1 MSTYAPCL
9 VPTPKAVTRGEGTF
23 VLNTRTAIVLLPA
36 ASDAAASNAAA
47 PDADQHAARALQ
59 REIRESTGLRLPVL
73 RLARAATRDNIIVL
87 TSDPQAAARFLGERL
102 DWADLA
108 GHGDEAHVVDVTA
121 QRVVAGGFGL
131 KALHLAAQTL
141 RQIARVEGTAW
152 PALRVTDWPSLRYRG
167 LMLDVSRGKVP
178 TLETLKQVVDV
189 LSFYKG
195 NVLQLYTEHTFQF
208 PHHPRIGEGC
218 GSLSGDDILEL
229 DAYARQRQVELM
241 PNLQSFGHCAHILN
255 IPEYEHL
262 AESPIRWSLCPTDEG
277 TYALLDDLYAGM
289 LPNFSSATLNVDCD
303 ETWDL
308 GKGRTAQ
315 EAAVTGAV
323 ADAGRLYLNHILR
336 LHELAARYG
345 RRIQLWGDI
354 LLHHPE
360 LVSELPDDVTLLDW
374 HYEAADD
381 YPSVRQF
388 AASGRD
394 FWVCPGTSSWNT
406 LFPRIE
412 NSNANIRTLACLG
425 AEHGASGMLNTDWGD
440 HGHYQP
446 IGQCW
451 YGYAFGLEQ
460 AWTGGT
466 TPDEVFDPRFGRLAF
481 GVPGEEV
488 VGAMRDLARLL
499 TLDGM
504 PLRNASRSVYA
515 LWDEPL
521 VGESVEAL
529 PAETLQEIVRTCQRA
544 EGVLC
549 DAMAAGRDSASLE
562 EMAYSA
568 RLMAYAATK
577 VLVCQQVRA
586 DLEAMP
592 EDGPAACEVLRG
604 AMRRLRALD
613 GDLVP
618 LVEEFRALWL
628 RRARHAEM
636 GITLSYFD
644 GLRARYRAAV
654 DWIGQHLAD
663 IDAGRPPRVDLAAY
677 AEGARGYEILGQAFA
692 RRWRELNLR

>member
-1 MSTYAPCL
+1 MTTLTPCL
-9 VPTPKAVTRGEGTF
+9 VPTPKLVTGGEGTF
-23 VLNTRTAIVLLPA
+23 ALNARTAIVLLPE
-36 ASDAAASNAAA
+36 AS
-47 PDADQHAARALQ
+47 DADQHAAHALQ
-59 REIRESTGLRLPVL
+59 REVRETTGLRLPVL
-73 RLARAATRDNIIVL
+73 RMARPAGRGNIILLV
-87 TSDPQAAARFLGERL
+87 SDPRAAARFLGEEL
-102 DWADLA
+102 DWGELP
-108 GHGDEAHVVDVTA
+108 GRGDEAHAVDVGPE
-121 QRVVAGGFGL
+121 RVVAGGFSSL
-131 KALHLAAQTL
+131 ALHLAAQTL
-141 RQIARVEGTAW
+141 RQIARVEGIAW
-152 PALRVTDWPSLRYRG
+152 PALRVVDWPSLRYRG

-178 TLETLKQVVDV
+178 TMETLKQIVEA
-189 LSFYKG
+189 LSLHKG

-229 DAYARQRQVELM
+229 DAYARQRHVELM

-262 AESPIRWSLCPTDEG
+262 AEAPIRWSLCPSDEG
-277 TYALLDDLYAGM
+277 TYALLDDLYAGL
-289 LPNFSSATLNVDCD
+289 LPNFTSRTLNIDCD

-308 GKGRTAQ
+308 GKGRTAA
-315 EAAVTGAV
+315 EAAVSGAM
-323 ADAGRLYLNHILR
+323 ADVGRLYLDHILR

-345 RRIQLWGDI
+345 CRIQLWGDI

-406 LFPRIE
+406 LFPRID
-412 NSNANIRTLACLG
+412 NSNGNIRTLARLG
-425 AEHGASGMLNTDWGD
+425 AEHGASGLLNTDWGD

-481 GVPGEEV
+481 GAPGEGV
-488 VGAMRDLARLL
+488 VQTMRDLARLNAL
-499 TLDGM
+499 AGM
-504 PLRNASRSVYA
+504 ARRNASQGVYA
-515 LWDEPL
+515 LLDEPL
-521 VGESVEAL
+521 VGESIDAL
-529 PAETLQEIVRTCQRA
+529 PAETLHEVLRTCERA
-544 EGVLC
+544 ERALC
-549 DAMAAGRDSASLE
+549 GAMAASRDPLSLE

-577 VLVCQQVRA
+577 VLVSREVRA
-586 DLEAMP
+586 ALEGI
-592 EDGPAACEVLRG
+592 DGDGEAARHALRG

-613 GDLVP
+613 ADLVP
-618 LVEEFRALWL
+618 LIDEFRTLWL
-628 RRARHAEM
+628 RRAHHSEM
-636 GITLSYFD
+636 GISLSHFA
-644 GLRARYRAAV
+644 GVRGRYRAAV
-654 DWIGQHLAD
+654 EWIGERLAE
-663 IDAGRPPRVDLAAY
+663 IDAGQPPRVDLDAY
-677 AEGARGYEILGQAFA
+677 AREAGGYEILGQTFW
-692 RRWRELNLR
+692 RRWRDLGLMPE

>member
-1 MSTYAPCL
+1 MSAQAPCL
-9 VPTPKAVTRGEGTF
+9 VPIPKTVTRGEGSF
-23 VLNTRTAIVLLPA
+23 VLNGRTAIVLLSTAPG
-36 ASDAAASNAAA
+36 AAAAAA
-47 PDADQHAARALQ
+47 DHHAARALQ
-59 REIRESTGLRLPVL
+59 REIEENSGLRLPVL
-73 RLARAATRDNIIVL
+73 RMERPAGRDNIILLV
-87 TSDPQAAARFLGERL
+87 SDPEAATRFLGEEL
-102 DWADLA
+102 EWGDLREQ
-108 GHGDEAHVVDVTA
+108 GEEAHIVDITP
-121 QRVVAGGFGL
+121 QRVVAGGFGAA
-131 KALHLAAQTL
+131 ALHLAAQTL
-141 RQIARVEGTAW
+141 RQVARVEGIAW
-152 PALRVTDWPSLRYRG
+152 PTLRVVDWPSLRYRG

-178 TLETLKQVVDV
+178 TIETLKQIVDV
-189 LSFYKG
+189 LSLYKG

-229 DAYARQRQVELM
+229 DAYARLRHVELM

-277 TYALLDDLYAGM
+277 TYALLDDLYAGL
-289 LPNFSSATLNVDCD
+289 LPNFASTTLNVDCD

-308 GKGRTAQ
+308 GKGRTAR

-406 LFPRIE
+406 LFPRID

-425 AEHGASGMLNTDWGD
+425 AEHGASGLLNTDWGD

-466 TPDEVFDPRFGRLAF
+466 TPDEAFDPRFGRLAF
-481 GVPGEEV
+481 GAPGEGV
-488 VGAMRDLARLL
+488 VATMRDLARLN
-499 TLDGM
+499 TLEGM
-504 PLRNASRSVYA
+504 ARRNASQSVYA

-521 VGESVEAL
+521 AGESVKVL
-529 PAETLQEIVRTCQRA
+529 PPETLREVVRTCERA
-544 EGVLC
+544 EQALRG
-549 DAMAAGRDSASLE
+549 AMAASRDPESLE
-562 EMAYSA
+562 EMAFSA

-577 VLVCQQVRA
+577 VAVSQGVRA
-586 DLEAMP
+586 ALKGIAGDGEA
-592 EDGPAACEVLRG
+592 ARQTLRG
-604 AMRRLRALD
+604 ASRRIRALD
-613 GDLVP
+613 ADLVP
-618 LVEEFRALWL
+618 LIEEFRALWL
-628 RRARHAEM
+628 RRAHHSEM
-636 GITLSYFD
+636 DITLGYYTA
-644 GLRARYRAAV
+644 LRGRYRAAV
-654 DWIGQHLAD
+654 EWMGERLAE
-663 IDAGRPPRVDLAAY
+663 IDAGQPPSADLTEYDRQAS
-677 AEGARGYEILGQAFA
+677 GHEILGETFW
-692 RRWRELNLR
+692 RRWRELGLMPE